1 MPTPGPNHST
11 QQNDEGLPVRTQALI
26 GKPRIGVVTN
36 RNLGS
41 PWASTHYY
49 AAKALRRAGAEV
61 QHVAGAYV
69 RKALGK
75 GPLNFGQRFSK
86 RPGRVDLDLLE
97 SAVISEV
104 AKAGYDVLLAMH
116 SSFLATAL
124 EQAPCPVIYV
134 TDATADLLQ
143 GYYPNRTEIKPDY
156 ARAIEEGER
165 RAIKRSN
172 RVCVPTGWVAQSVI
186 ERYHAS
192 PDKVSVIE
200 WGANLE
206 TVPSEVVREPL
217 NADRPLRLL
226 FIGLDWHR
234 KGGDIAARTT
244 DLLNQQGMSVEL
256 HVVGAEVPAEAR
268 HPYVIAHGELD
279 RAVPSDAQRLES
291 LMSHA
296 DFLIH
301 PARAECFG
309 HVLCE
314 ALAFGLPVI
323 ATDTGGIP
331 QCIDHQKTGLLLA
344 PGSAPE
350 EFATAIR
357 RLVQDL
363 PKYDQMSRQAKSDY
377 KARLNWDRWA
387 SGVLDLVAD
396 LRPAADNPS

>member
-1 MPTPGPNHST
+1 MN
-11 QQNDEGLPVRTQALI
+11 
-26 GKPRIGVVTN
+26 PRIGVVTN

-49 AAKALRRAGAEV
+49 AAKALRRAGADV

-69 RKALGK
+69 RRALGK
-75 GPLNFGQRFSK
+75 GPLSFGKRISK
-86 RPGRVDLDLLE
+86 RPGRVDLGELE
-97 SAVISEV
+97 TAVINEV
-104 AKAGYDVLLAMH
+104 SKVGYDVLLAMH
-116 SSFLATAL
+116 SSFLAAAL

-143 GYYPNRTEIKPDY
+143 GYYPNRTDIKKDY

-165 RAIKRSN
+165 RAIKRAN
-172 RVCVPTGWVAQSVI
+172 RICVPTGWVAQSVM
-186 ERYHAS
+186 ERYHAA
-192 PDKVSVIE
+192 PNKVTVIE

-206 TVPSEVVREPL
+206 RMPADVVRQPL
-217 NADRPLRLL
+217 PADRPVQML

-234 KGGDIAARTT
+234 KGGDIAARAT
-244 DLLNQQGMSVEL
+244 DLLNEAGLRAEL
-256 HVVGAEVPAEAR
+256 HVVGAEVPPEAR
-268 HPYVIAHGELD
+268 RPYIISHGELD
-279 RAVPSDAQRLES
+279 RAVPDDAKQLELLMQRS
-291 LMSHA
+291 
-296 DFLIH
+296 DFLMH

-331 QCIDHQKTGLLLA
+331 QCVDHQKSGLLLA

-350 EFATAIR
+350 EFAAAIR
-357 RLVQDL
+357 LLAQDETT
-363 PKYDQMSRQAKSDY
+363 YNRMSRHARSDY

-387 SGVLDLVAD
+387 SGVLDIVAE
-396 LRPAADNPS
+396 LRPAIDDPS